1 MWNSRKYAAAAIVGA
16 GLAVAAALPA
26 SAWCPGYSGYYG
38 APYGYGAYG
47 YSSGWPYASTGYT
60 DYLSYGY
67 SGCGAYDAAGWT
79 GSSWGDDYGPTYGYA
94 GSAYAPAC
102 GYGSYGY
109 VPARRYA
116 AYGYAPAFGY
126 ASFGGRSFRRPC
138 GGVYGRAWVANRPRD
153 VNYAVAYRHPAG
165 NAVAAAR
172 LRPSAVAV
180 NALRSDRHV
189 HAAARHPDFAQKPA
203 AQNKTAYRVQTVKLA
218 HND

>member
-16 GLAVAAALPA
+16 GLAVAAASPA
-26 SAWCPGYSGYYG
+26 SACWLGYSGYYG

-67 SGCGAYDAAGWT
+67 SGCGAYDAAGWA

-102 GYGSYGY
+102 GY
-109 VPARRYA
+109 
-116 AYGYAPAFGY
+116 APAFGC
-126 ASFGGRSFRRPC
+126 ASFARRVFHRPW
-138 GGVYGRAWVANRPRD
+138 GGVYGRACVANRPRD
-153 VNYAVAYRHPAG
+153 VNYAMAHRHPAG
-165 NAVAAAR
+165 NAMAAAR

-180 NALRSDRHV
+180 NALRSDRYV
-189 HAAARHPDFAQKPA
+189 YAAAKRHDFDQKPA
-203 AQNKTAYRVQTVKLA
+203 AQNKAAYRVQSVKLA